1 MRPFT
6 FTSFQDRRIT
16 VNPGSVLQVETAFLP
31 ADKRYAV
38 TLMLSGQPA
47 AEGTREGTRMM
58 RVAEF
63 EDRDAAERIGERIGE
78 HLWSDEAPA
87 LNEDEQRLVADNPA
101 TQDADAFAGHRHS
114 TPSTESMHPALVAER
129 ENAKATDRRNRKLT
143 SIKRTAG

>member
-6 FTSFQDRRIT
+6 FTSLQDRRIT
-16 VNPGSVLQVETAFLP
+16 VNPGAVLQVETAVLQ

-38 TLMLSGQPA
+38 TLLLSGQPA
-47 AEGTREGTRMM
+47 AGTRVV

-63 EDRDAAERIGERIGE
+63 EDRDSAERMGERIGE
-78 HLWSDEAPA
+78 HLWSDKAPS
-87 LNEDEQRLVADNPA
+87 LNEDEQRLIADNPA
-101 TQDADAFAGHRHS
+101 TQDADGFAEHRHS

-129 ENAKATDRRNRKLT
+129 ENAKATERRKRKLA

>member
-6 FTSFQDRRIT
+6 FTATQDRRIT

-38 TLMLSGQPA
+38 TLLLSGQRA
-47 AEGTREGTRMM
+47 AEGTRTM

-63 EDRDAAERIGERIGE
+63 EDRDSAERIGERIGE

-87 LNEDEQRLVADNPA
+87 LNEAEQRLVADNPA
-101 TQDADAFAGHRHS
+101 TQDADGFAGHRQS
-114 TPSTESMHPALVAER
+114 TPSTESKHPALVAER
-129 ENAKATDRRNRKLT
+129 DNAKARASRKRKLA
-143 SIKRTAG
+143 SIERTAG